1 MGAAA
6 AGAGDADAGDVNV
19 REGAKEVEGTDGVPR
34 LETEDGL
41 EAGFSLGAEEAPV
54 GWGVEFGALFGEP
67 VGKALGDLET
77 VSVAEHVVVEDDA
90 AHSGELNAAGLE
102 GTASGGFE
110 ALGTGVKLTANVIG
124 SGLEEAAVFPVAMRG
139 ENRRAWPQPAF
150 GTVKVPGDKEAR
162 EALEID
168 FFYGVIGLLN
178 FAVDDGLERRSG
190 RHGPEAGGDQEIAP
204 NALGADSPFVGG
216 VARNKGE
223 IAVEVLQGAEARVV
237 GELAGGKNAE
247 RRDGLRLGG
256 CEGRR
261 LEEERGGEQNEEERR
276 GLNLEPRESGVA
288 TRALERER

>member
-1 MGAAA
+1 M
-6 AGAGDADAGDVNV
+6 
-19 REGAKEVEGTDGVPR
+19 
-34 LETEDGL
+34 
-41 EAGFSLGAEEAPV
+41 EASFRLGAEEAPV

-67 VGKALGDLET
+67 VGKALGDLDT

-102 GTASGGFE
+102 GTAGGGFE

-124 SGLEEAAVFPVAMRG
+124 SGIEEPAVFPMAVRG
-139 ENRRAWPQPAF
+139 ENRGAWPQPAL

-168 FFYGVIGLLN
+168 FFDGVIGLLN
-178 FAVDDGLERRSG
+178 FAVDDGVDRRLG
-190 RHGPEAGGDQEIAP
+190 RQGPEAGGDQEIAP

-216 VARNKGE
+216 VTRNKGE

-247 RRDGLRLGG
+247 RRDALALGRG
-256 CEGRR
+256 QGRG
-261 LEEERGGEQNEEERR
+261 LEEE
-276 GLNLEPRESGVA
+276 
-288 TRALERER
+288 